1 MDNLQ
6 DSVGV
11 NVESDSFT
19 ASAVATGDEPI
30 ALEADVEPEANS
42 KNLTI
47 ISKRKRKHTSVVWN
61 QFEMLP
67 TGTNQELKAKCKE
80 CGVVYMANS
89 KNGTG
94 SMRRHMESCVR
105 RDTRDVGQLLMSQ
118 DKGSLALSAKRF
130 DAEHF
135 RELITTAIIL
145 HDLPFSFVEY
155 ESIRATYQY
164 LHPEITLV
172 TRNTL
177 KADVQKMYS
186 REKAR
191 IKSMLEL
198 SPGRICLTSD
208 LWTSIV
214 TDGYLSLTAHFIDK
228 DWVLQK
234 RILNFCFM
242 PSPHTG
248 IALSEKLYALLCEW
262 GIEDKVFTLTL
273 DNASAN
279 DVSVDLLKNQLIE
292 NNALISDGSF
302 FHIRCCAHVLN
313 LVVQE
318 GLKDIDSVVK
328 KIRESVK
335 YVRGSQ
341 IRKKKFLECVN
352 LVGLDSKRGL
362 RQDVPTRW
370 NSTFLMLDS
379 VLYYRRAFCHL
390 ELSDSNYKD
399 CPNPYD
405 WEKAEKICEFLE
417 PFYNITCVF
426 SGSKYPTANLYFP
439 TVYTS
444 YLSLKKSETS
454 EDAYLSTM
462 AKAMLTKFE
471 KYWKDFSLILAI
483 AIVLDPR
490 YKLNFVDYAY
500 GNVYGMKGSPQFLE
514 VKRNLELLFAEY
526 SKGKVSTINVV
537 TSLPTPIAKN
547 PAQKF
552 LQRQTKVLKV
562 TMFMNI
568 YMLILLI

>member
-1 MDNLQ
+1 M
-6 DSVGV
+6 G
-11 NVESDSFT
+11 
-19 ASAVATGDEPI
+19 
-30 ALEADVEPEANS
+30 AD
-42 KNLTI
+42 
-47 ISKRKRKHTSVVWN
+47 
-61 QFEMLP
+61 
-67 TGTNQELKAKCKE
+67 QELKAKYKE

-94 SMRRHMESCVR
+94 SMRRHMQSCVR

-118 DKGSLALSAKRF
+118 DKGTLALSVKRF

-135 RELITTAIIL
+135 RELITIAIIL

-155 ESIRATYQY
+155 EAIRATYQY

-198 SPGRICLTSD
+198 SHGRICLTSD

-234 RILNFCFM
+234 RLLNFYFM

-262 GIEDKVFTLTL
+262 RIEYKVFTLTL
-273 DNASAN
+273 KNASAN
-279 DVSVDLLKNQLIE
+279 YVSVDLLKNQLIE
-292 NNALISDGSF
+292 NNALISD
-302 FHIRCCAHVLN
+302 
-313 LVVQE
+313 VQE
-318 GLKDIDSVVK
+318 GLKDSDSVVK

-341 IRKKKFLECVN
+341 IRKKKFLECVK
-352 LVGLDSKRGL
+352 LVGLDSKR
-362 RQDVPTRW
+362 
-370 NSTFLMLDS
+370 
-379 VLYYRRAFCHL
+379 

-399 CPNPYD
+399 CPDPYE
-405 WEKAEKICEFLE
+405 WE
-417 PFYNITCVF
+417 
-426 SGSKYPTANLYFP
+426 
-439 TVYTS
+439 
-444 YLSLKKSETS
+444 KKSETS
-454 EDAYLSTM
+454 EDAYFSAM

-514 VKRNLELLFAEY
+514 VKRNLELLFTEY
-526 SKGKVSTINVV
+526 SKGKEFNNFESQEQTVMHKSELEVYLDEPRVQGSVELDVLEFWKGNQFRYPELSYMARDILKNNKLIREAMDEITEDVFSLDINEPTTGSSQNSHNLN
-537 TSLPTPIAKN
+537 TSNAMEVFFCEWMMEKCLYLSGYNSFVYGIVCATTNATE
-547 PAQKF
+547 F
-552 LQRQTKVLKV
+552 L
-562 TMFMNI
+562 
-568 YMLILLI
+568 

>member
-1 MDNLQ
+1 M
-6 DSVGV
+6 
-11 NVESDSFT
+11 
-19 ASAVATGDEPI
+19 
-30 ALEADVEPEANS
+30 
-42 KNLTI
+42 
-47 ISKRKRKHTSVVWN
+47 N
-61 QFEMLP
+61 QFEKLP
-67 TGTNQELKAKCKE
+67 VGADQELKVKCKE

-89 KNGTG
+89 NNEIR
-94 SMRRHMESCVR
+94 SMRRHMQSCVC
-105 RDTRDVGQLLMSQ
+105 RDTRNVGQLLISQ
-118 DKGSLALSAKRF
+118 DKGTLALSAKRF
-130 DAEHF
+130 DAEHS

-155 ESIRATYQY
+155 EAVRATYQY

-177 KADVQKMYS
+177 KADVQTMFS

-191 IKSMLEL
+191 IKSMLDL

-214 TDGYLSLTAHFIDK
+214 ADGYLSLTAHFIDK

-248 IALSEKLYALLCEW
+248 IALSEKFYALLCEW
-262 GIEDKVFTLTL
+262 GIEYKVFTLTL
-273 DNASAN
+273 DNVSAN
-279 DVSVDLLKNQLIE
+279 DVSVDLLKNQLVE

-302 FHIRCCAHVLN
+302 FHIRCCARVLN
-313 LVVQE
+313 LVVEE

-352 LVGLDSKRGL
+352 LMGLDSKRGL

-370 NSTFLMLDS
+370 SSTFLMLDS

-390 ELSDSNYKD
+390 ELSDFNYKD
-399 CPNPYD
+399 CLDLYE

-426 SGSKYPTANLYFP
+426 SGAKYPTANLYFP
-439 TVYTS
+439 TVYTC
-444 YLSLKKSETS
+444 YLSLKSSERS
-454 EDAYLSTM
+454 EDAYLSAM

-471 KYWKDFSLILAI
+471 KYWKDLSLILAI
-483 AIVLDPR
+483 AIVFDPR

-514 VKRNLELLFAEY
+514 VKRNLDLLFTEY
-526 SKGKVSTINVV
+526 SRGKVFTTNVV
-537 TSLPTPIAKN
+537 TSLPTPIAHKSFYRGK
-547 PAQKF
+547 PK
-552 LQRQTKVLKV
+552 
-562 TMFMNI
+562 
-568 YMLILLI
+568 Y

>member
-1 MDNLQ
+1 MDDLQ
-6 DSVGV
+6 DGVGV

-19 ASAVATGDEPI
+19 ASAAIIGDAPI

-42 KNLTI
+42 KNPTT

-61 QFEMLP
+61 QFERLP
-67 TGTNQELKAKCKE
+67 MGADQELKAKCKE

-94 SMRRHMESCVR
+94 SMRRHMQSCVR

-155 ESIRATYQY
+155 EAIRATYQY
-164 LHPEITLV
+164 LHPKITLL

-186 REKAR
+186 REKVG
-191 IKSMLEL
+191 IKSILEL

-234 RILNFCFM
+234 RILNFYFM

-248 IALSEKLYALLCEW
+248 IALSKKLYALLCEW
-262 GIEDKVFTLTL
+262 GIEHKVFTLTL

-279 DVSVDLLKNQLIE
+279 DVSVDLLKNQLIK
-292 NNALISDGSF
+292 NNALISD
-302 FHIRCCAHVLN
+302 
-313 LVVQE
+313 VQE

-352 LVGLDSKRGL
+352 LVGLDSKR
-362 RQDVPTRW
+362 
-370 NSTFLMLDS
+370 
-379 VLYYRRAFCHL
+379 
-390 ELSDSNYKD
+390 ELSDSNYKN

-444 YLSLKKSETS
+444 YLSLKKSETN
-454 EDAYLSTM
+454 EDAYLSAM

-471 KYWKDFSLILAI
+471 KY
-483 AIVLDPR
+483 
-490 YKLNFVDYAY
+490 
-500 GNVYGMKGSPQFLE
+500 
-514 VKRNLELLFAEY
+514 
-526 SKGKVSTINVV
+526 
-537 TSLPTPIAKN
+537 
-547 PAQKF
+547 
-552 LQRQTKVLKV
+552 
-562 TMFMNI
+562 
-568 YMLILLI
+568 

>member
-1 MDNLQ
+1 MDDLQ

-19 ASAVATGDEPI
+19 ASAVATGDAPI

-42 KNLTI
+42 KNPTV

-61 QFEMLP
+61 QFERLP
-67 TGTNQELKAKCKE
+67 MGADQELKAKYKE

-164 LHPEITLV
+164 LHPEIALV

-191 IKSMLEL
+191 IRSMLEL

-242 PSPHTG
+242 PSPHTS

-262 GIEDKVFTLTL
+262 GIEYKVFTLTL

-341 IRKKKFLECVN
+341 IIKRKFLECVN

-362 RQDVPTRW
+362 KQNVPTRW

-390 ELSDSNYKD
+390 ELSDSNYKN
-399 CPNPYD
+399 CPNSNE
-405 WEKAEKICEFLE
+405 WERVEKI
-417 PFYNITCVF
+417 
-426 SGSKYPTANLYFP
+426 S
-439 TVYTS
+439 
-444 YLSLKKSETS
+444 
-454 EDAYLSTM
+454 
-462 AKAMLTKFE
+462 
-471 KYWKDFSLILAI
+471 
-483 AIVLDPR
+483 
-490 YKLNFVDYAY
+490 
-500 GNVYGMKGSPQFLE
+500 
-514 VKRNLELLFAEY
+514 
-526 SKGKVSTINVV
+526 
-537 TSLPTPIAKN
+537 
-547 PAQKF
+547 KF
-552 LQRQTKVLKV
+552 LKFFYVPHFYFLAQDIPQQACISQQLW
-562 TMFMNI
+562 NAI
-568 YMLILLI
+568 